1 MEDIENN
8 NSQLGDLKKQLGT
21 LIKDCEGLYGTYNEK
36 RNKVRMILIRG
47 DCSGTIWYKLL
58 HLLSTR
64 SYFLAGALEVFIKP
78 IRVTSHSIYSYGE
91 YVCVVSSWY

>member
-36 RNKVRMILIRG
+36 RNKVMVNINKLRLQW
-47 DCSGTIWYKLL
+47 CYWFKLL
-58 HLLSTR
+58 
-64 SYFLAGALEVFIKP
+64 V
-78 IRVTSHSIYSYGE
+78 IYLVLGLFPGGHT
-91 YVCVVSSWY
+91 

>member
-36 RNKVRMILIRG
+36 RNKVMVDINKLRLQWYY
-47 DCSGTIWYKLL
+47 WYKLL
-58 HLLSTR
+58 VIYLVLGHISWWTHLM
-64 SYFLAGALEVFIKP
+64 
-78 IRVTSHSIYSYGE
+78 
-91 YVCVVSSWY
+91 